1 MDQSHRTAGGRV
13 QSCDQSGTLRW
24 GRGSGKG
31 TLPGCVAL
39 SQDFWGAIFTVIG
52 CKTWRV
58 LVLLGTTGRQLLSQV
73 RWEEKHLWT
82 RTHRPCCSK
91 DNLQKWHWSSACWRG
106 ALEATEGRRQEDP
119 FKMMW
124 RTSEELFFLIIKA
137 SYKQKWKVPFIQ
149 NKIKDQTGD
158 KKRTFVLISLLS

>member
-1 MDQSHRTAGGRV
+1 MKSAVMWPEWDLDIRDGNMRQMVREMDSSWLCCCGH
-13 QSCDQSGTLRW
+13 
-24 GRGSGKG
+24 
-31 TLPGCVAL
+31 
-39 SQDFWGAIFTVIG
+39 DFWAAIFTVIG

-58 LVLLGTTGRQLLSQV
+58 LMLFGTTGKWQ
-73 RWEEKHLWT
+73 ENHFWT

-106 ALEATEGRRQEDP
+106 ALEATVGRRQEVP

-124 RTSEELFFLIIKA
+124 GTFFFLIIKA
-137 SYKQKWKVPFIQ
+137 SHKQKWNVPFIQ

-158 KKRTFVLISLLS
+158 KKRIFLLISLLSFLFIPI